1 MQSDAAT
8 GALRGSSPTSAM
20 VEARLALLAMLRVA
34 GAIEA
39 ERRRRFL
46 GTSQIVERHRR
57 LPAVGE
63 EAEAQR
69 PRRVDRAQQPRIT
82 HRRVRRGQAKRAAR
96 RAGGASRFVDQLPRR
111 EGLRIDPHLAL
122 AVAPR
127 IEERLEAQMIDVA
140 VVEAFGSGELDRVA
154 LRVALRVVE
163 VACVAWERAGTPR
176 RGRSAAARTSPR
188 PRRLA
193 RCRRDRPFG
202 RRRAADRRA
211 RDRGARS

>member
-39 ERRRRFL
+39 ERRRQFL

-69 PRRVDRAQQPRIT
+69 PRRVDRAQPAT
-82 HRRVRRGQAKRAAR
+82 HHPPARTSRSSETCRAP
-96 RAGGASRFVDQLPRR
+96 AGGASRFVDQLPRR

-127 IEERLEAQMIDVA
+127 IEERREAQMIDVV